1 MQSRS
6 LPPTNQKTAQVSLR
20 MSPMAKALL
29 RAAAAVEH
37 RSAANMLEHLVFDYC
52 EKNGITLDATAAL
65 DKKSAKGT

>member
-1 MQSRS
+1 
-6 LPPTNQKTAQVSLR
+6 